1 MTTQKGWDELNA
13 KVKQRNI
20 NRKVARFIDN
30 IKQSIPRKH
39 VPTEVSAALDSTR
52 NQLED
57 ASKEGWSNERLDVML
72 IDLVSGCFHL
82 VSIFLFTTRVVLS
95 GVVMGIYP
103 ILYIG
108 VLLISCLYQMN
119 TQIHYSDKML
129 VRKTA
134 IRS

>member
-1 MTTQKGWDELNA
+1 
-13 KVKQRNI
+13 
-20 NRKVARFIDN
+20 
-30 IKQSIPRKH
+30 
-39 VPTEVSAALDSTR
+39 
-52 NQLED
+52 
-57 ASKEGWSNERLDVML
+57 ML